1 MHSGL
6 ATLLQSLCL
15 GVTAEQPTEAS
26 WVPVDL
32 RALSAGTG
40 SPLLID
46 RQPAPLQGFSR
57 LALISCLCVS
67 NLLRREAY

>member
-1 MHSGL
+1 MHSGHAAL
-6 ATLLQSLCL
+6 PQSLRL

-32 RALSAGTG
+32 RALSAEQAET
-40 SPLLID
+40 LID

-67 NLLRREAY
+67 NLLLREPY